1 MKKLGTWWNDH
12 NIEIYEIEGKRLA
25 LYGWNGEEYTECWE
39 VSEDLID
46 VISKEDITVKPIYK
60 EVSEDEFEI
69 IDYEII

>member
-39 VSEDLID
+39 VSEDLMD

>member
-39 VSEDLID
+39 VSEDLMD

-60 EVSEDEFEI
+60 EISEDEFEI
-69 IDYEII
+69 IDYKII

>member
-39 VSEDLID
+39 VSEDLMD
-46 VISKEDITVKPIYK
+46 VISKEDIRVKPIYK
-60 EVSEDEFEI
+60 EVAEDEFEI